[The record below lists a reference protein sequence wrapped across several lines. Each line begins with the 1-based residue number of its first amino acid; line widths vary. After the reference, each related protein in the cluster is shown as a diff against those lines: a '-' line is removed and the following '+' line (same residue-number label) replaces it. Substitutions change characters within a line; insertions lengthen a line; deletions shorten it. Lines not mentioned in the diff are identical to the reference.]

1 MKSLKARVFMVL
13 SALALLTTV
22 VLTTPASTVQAKN
35 VTESLMSNQKVN
47 DVVQNIDEE
56 DMEKA

>member
-35 VTESLMSNQKVN
+35 VTDSLMSNKKVN
-47 DVVQNIDEE
+47 DVVQNIDQE